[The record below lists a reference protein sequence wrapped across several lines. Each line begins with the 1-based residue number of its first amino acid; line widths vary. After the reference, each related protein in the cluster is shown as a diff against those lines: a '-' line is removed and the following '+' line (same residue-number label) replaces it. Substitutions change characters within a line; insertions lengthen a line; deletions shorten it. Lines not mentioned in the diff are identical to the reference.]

1 MAINKFSEDVAAKL
15 QHYVYVYVDEKGQV
29 VYVGRGS
36 TANRAFSHLSERIDD
51 GKSHNWRKLERI
63 DKNTSVYIVHSGM
76 SLEEAQHC
84 ETALINF
91 CRFQKTGLTNIKDG
105 DKFIHQTMNALQ
117 IDNEF
122 SKESVLLEEIFEKD
136 DKVVVLAI
144 SDSQYFKSQNID
156 DSLFEII
163 QHEDGFRLYRK
174 DENKYKND
182 TPTILCIIHN
192 KVIRGVYKIHSEI
205 EIEYSAELA
214 FAFITIEMEQSIPK
228 YNQYV
233 GRRIEKK
240 NSRFSISERR
250 DGNIHFLY

>member
-1 MAINKFSEDVAAKL
+1 MEINRFSEDVAAKL

-36 TANRAFSHLSERIDD
+36 TADRAFSHLSEKIDD
-51 GKSHNWRKLERI
+51 GKSHNWQKLERI

-84 ETALINF
+84 ETALINL

-105 DKFIHQTMNALQ
+105 DKFIHRTLNAWQ

-122 SKESVLLEEIFEKD
+122 SNGTILLEKIFKND

-144 SDSQYFKSQNID
+144 SDPQYFKTQNID

-163 QHEDGFRLYRK
+163 QHEDGFRLYST
-174 DENKYKND
+174 DENMYINNMTKLLQKKIYL
-182 TPTILCIIHN
+182 PMILQQFLQLIIGQ
-192 KVIRGVYKIHSEI
+192 K
-205 EIEYSAELA
+205 
-214 FAFITIEMEQSIPK
+214 
-228 YNQYV
+228 
-233 GRRIEKK
+233 
-240 NSRFSISERR
+240 
-250 DGNIHFLY
+250 